1 MTKHAASLNPENKKP
16 VAYASFN
23 RRVIALSV
31 DITLATIIL
40 IPFSGILSFLIYGGE
55 TADVVLKKILA
66 DQQGLS
72 ISAFDVF
79 SKLYQAN
86 IIQKFF
92 FLQFLG
98 FVLIGFLFVGSW
110 IKMGTTPGKWI
121 AECKILD
128 EKTLSEPS
136 RFQYVMR
143 YLAFIPSNIIG
154 FFLLEWDKKNRAW
167 HDRMVGTVVVV
178 KKHNWDKISK
188 ILAAWWQKTKSLML
202 NWYSSTAKKYTQGI
216 SKTGKE

>member
-1 MTKHAASLNPENKKP
+1 MTKQVASLNPANQKP
-16 VAYASFN
+16 VAYASLN

-40 IPFSGILSFLIYGGE
+40 IPFSGVLSYLIYGDQ
-55 TADVVLKKILA
+55 TVDVVFQRIVA
-66 DQQGLS
+66 ERGSMQ
-72 ISAFDVF
+72 ISALDIL

-86 IIQKFF
+86 VVQKFF
-92 FLQFLG
+92 LLQFLG
-98 FVLIGFLFVGSW
+98 FILVGFLFVGSW
-110 IKMGTTPGKWI
+110 VKMGTTPGKWI
-121 AECKILD
+121 AECKILN

-136 RFQYVMR
+136 KLQYFMR
-143 YLAFIPSNIIG
+143 YLAFVPSNVIG

-188 ILAAWWQKTKSLML
+188 ILADWWQKTKALML
-202 NWYSSTAKKYTQGI
+202 SWYSNAAKKYTQSI